1 MHVRFSELVP
11 PEESSADVEERER
24 EKGDRCAVVVGVMGG
39 GKFAHSDQTEA
50 SGRSC

>member
-24 EKGDRCAVVVGVMGG
+24 ERERGQMCGG
-39 GKFAHSDQTEA
+39 GGGDG
-50 SGRSC
+50 GREVRSL